1 LLQKLMP
8 DNGTKDA
15 TRRNALIVV
24 AALALLGALGWYLAH
39 VLSEAARLQDC
50 LLSGRSNCAPIEA
63 PR

>member
-8 DNGTKDA
+8 DNGAKDA

-39 VLSEAARLQDC
+39 VLSEARACRIAC
-50 LLSGRSNCAPIEA
+50 FPVAPTVH
-63 PR
+63 R

>member
-1 LLQKLMP
+1 MP
-8 DNGTKDA
+8 DNGGEDA
-15 TRRNALIVV
+15 NRRNALIVV
-24 AALALLGALGWYLAH
+24 AALALLGALRWYLAH